1 MIRMPTKKTVQNPLP
16 SGESDTLT
24 RASRSTLS
32 DHVRSFLPEVVTV
45 ILLIIAFI
53 VGASLSPYFLDV
65 PFLFDSTTLYI
76 EAAIMVLGMTF
87 VIISG
92 NIDLSVASTLS
103 LVATVM
109 AVLHVELNM
118 PMGAAISISLI
129 LGTLL
134 GALNGWLITRLRLPA
149 LTVTLATMAL
159 YRGLAQIL
167 LGDHSLSKFP
177 EWFVGLD
184 RITVPGTSIPIVLV
198 IFFVFALILGLIL
211 HKTVFGRWV
220 VALGTSEDAARYSGI
235 PVERVKI
242 AIFALNGFLAAVAG
256 LIMVSRLA
264 VARYDH
270 ARGLELDVI
279 TAVVL
284 GGTSIYGGRG
294 TLFGSVIAV
303 FLVGFLRTGLG
314 VANVKAESQLAVVGT
329 LLIIAVIASNVITR
343 FSRQRG

>member
-1 MIRMPTKKTVQNPLP
+1 MPSERPVET
-16 SGESDTLT
+16 
-24 RASRSTLS
+24 ASPEGKINQWPKSRRWHL
-32 DHVRSFLPEVVTV
+32 DGRLRPFLPEVVDV
-45 ILLIIAFI
+45 VLLFLAFM

-65 PFLFDSTTLYI
+65 PFLLDSTTLYI
-76 EAAIMVLGMTF
+76 EAAIMALGMTF

-92 NIDLSVASTLS
+92 NIDLSVASTLA
-103 LVATVM
+103 LVACVM
-109 AVLHVELNM
+109 AVLHVELNV
-118 PMGAAISISLI
+118 PMELAIPIALI

-134 GALNGWLITRLRLPA
+134 GALNGWLIARLRLPA
-149 LTVTLATMAL
+149 LAVTLATLAL

-167 LGDHSLSKFP
+167 LGDHSLSQFP
-177 EWFVGLD
+177 QWFVGID
-184 RITVPGTSIPIVLV
+184 RVTVPGTPIPIVLI
-198 IFFVFALILGLIL
+198 IFFVLAIVLGLIL

-220 VALGTSEDAARYSGI
+220 YALGTSEEGARYSGI
-235 PVERVKI
+235 PVNRVKVT
-242 AIFALNGFLAAVAG
+242 IFALNGLLAAVAG

-294 TLFGSVIAV
+294 TIFGSTIAV

-329 LLIIAVIASNVITR
+329 LLIIAVIASKVIAR